1 MLLMALIFVGLGA
14 IMLTGALNWSSQST
28 RDTFRGNEYY
38 TTSAAAEAATEKV
51 LVRISRDYINNGES
65 SLYNTLGNYRTVV
78 PTSADNAYWG
88 NYTFTA
94 PPSGTS
100 GLAVNRIMGSQFVVL
115 SGQYSGLFGYRST
128 YRIASNAQLTGSRY
142 GVKSSVWQDLGV
154 ESIPLFQ
161 FAIFYTMDLE
171 IEPGANMIVTGRVHS
186 NSNLWVMPGT
196 GNSLTFSNDVTC
208 SSQIYPNN
216 MPGDPDHN
224 PSVVNPNITYLGA
237 HDGGTST
244 LNLPIGTNNTPSNV
258 NQVLQIPPGT
268 ESSTSPMGT
277 NRFYNKADL
286 IILVSNASV
295 TVTSGVGVD
304 NRATTITNAGPNSWT
319 NFINTNVVF
328 WNGREQQN
336 VLTTQFDVG
345 KFAAWA
351 QASTNVLKGKMTGKS
366 TANIVYIADMRTSP
380 LYEPGVRLVD
390 GAELPNN
397 GLTVASPDPVYI
409 QGDYNTTTNGV
420 NYSTN
425 VNSTTYTYPASVLGD
440 AISILSNGWSDSS
453 GLLASAADTTVNAA
467 LLGGIVPTS
476 ALSYSGGVENF
487 PRFLENWSGHSL
499 WYNGSM
505 VVMFNSQIATG
516 LWDIPG
522 YYSPPTR
529 QWAFD
534 TNFNTE
540 SKLPPGTPQIL
551 FIERLH
557 WAMMPPGADPT
568 DTTDYSST
576 NYSAWPVL

>member
-14 IMLTGALNWSSQST
+14 IMLMGALNWSSQNT

-65 SLYNTLGNYRTVV
+65 SLYNSLGSYRSVV
-78 PTSADNAYWG
+78 PTSADNAYWA
-88 NYTFTA
+88 NYNFTA
-94 PPSGTS
+94 PASGAS
-100 GLAVNRIMGSQFVVL
+100 GLAVNRVMGSQFVVL
-115 SGQYSGLFGYRST
+115 SGQYSGLYGYRST
-128 YRIASNAQLTGSRY
+128 YRIAANAQSSSSLY
-142 GVKSSVWQDLGV
+142 GVKSSVWQDIGV

-196 GNSLTFSNDVTC
+196 NVSLTFSNDVTC

-216 MPGDPDHN
+216 MPGDPDHTTLA
-224 PSVVNPNITYLGA
+224 NPNITYLGA

-244 LNLPIGTNNTPSNV
+244 LNLPIGTNNSPSNV

-286 IILVSNASV
+286 IILISNATV
-295 TVTSGVGVD
+295 TVTSGVGLD
-304 NRATTITNAGPNSWT
+304 NRATIVADKGPNSWT
-319 NFINTNVVF
+319 NFMTTNAVF
-328 WNGREQQN
+328 YNGREQTN
-336 VLTTQFDVG
+336 VLATQFDVG
-345 KFAAWA
+345 KFATWA
-351 QASTNVLKGKMTGKS
+351 QSSSNVLKGKLVGKS
-366 TANIVYIADMRTSP
+366 TANIVYIADMRTSSQ
-380 LYEPGVRLVD
+380 YEPGVRLVN
-390 GAELPNN
+390 GSELPNS

-409 QGDYNTTTNGV
+409 QGDYNTTTDGI

-425 VNSTTYTYPASVLGD
+425 VNTTTYTYPAAVMGD
-440 AISILSNGWSDSS
+440 AITILSNGWNDSN
-453 GLLASAADTTVNAA
+453 GLMAPAADTTVNAA

-476 ALSYSGGVENF
+476 SVSYSGGVENF
-487 PRFLENWSGHSL
+487 PRFLEKWTGHSL

-505 VVMFNSQIATG
+505 VVMFNSEIATG
-516 LWDIPG
+516 PWNTPG
-522 YYSPPTR
+522 YYSPPAR
-529 QWAFD
+529 HWAFD

-557 WAMMPPGADPT
+557 WAMMPPSADPT